1 MSFYNDKKI
10 FTKTVTIVVD
20 IVTIMVNCAFVE
32 CVIIKCRIL
41 DMELVE
47 IFTMQFR
54 ILGRKIAYYR
64 VLKGLS
70 QIQFAQKIGISASY
84 LSKIERANLE
94 SISLSTLMAIACGLD
109 IPVYMLLK
117 FDKTDI
123 LSDGSTT
130 HKS

>member
-1 MSFYNDKKI
+1 MI
-10 FTKTVTIVVD
+10 D
-20 IVTIMVNCAFVE
+20 IVTIMANSALLD
-32 CVIIKCRIL
+32 CVIIKGRII

-70 QIQFAQKIGISASY
+70 QIQFAQKIGISTSY

-94 SISLSTLMAIACGLD
+94 SISLSTLMSIAYGLD
-109 IPVYMLLK
+109 IPVYVLLK

-123 LSDGSTT
+123 LSDENRT